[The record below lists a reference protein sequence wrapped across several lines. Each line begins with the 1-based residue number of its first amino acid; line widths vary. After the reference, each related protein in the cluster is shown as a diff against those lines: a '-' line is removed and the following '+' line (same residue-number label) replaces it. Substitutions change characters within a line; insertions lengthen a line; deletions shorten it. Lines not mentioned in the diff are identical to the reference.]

1 MKNLFGLRIRILL
14 LAMGIASLGAS
25 PVVAQQDQ
33 WRIDAEH
40 STAQILLGSN
50 TDLQTVGFARVS
62 GVAKINAAEPAE
74 SVLDINAQLPDGQ
87 SLSFKS
93 ERVELRSD
101 GKLEVS
107 GELRLIR
114 VEHEVNIEPTEAY
127 RGAIEGEAITHA
139 VASEVSFVIPLA
151 GVEKGDAM
159 AEADLGVENFPQLFA
174 AVRKANWQPVIEDE
188 NCVLSQAGED
198 YRGATCS
205 GKVIDLPSAYS
216 TVTVGEDYRG
226 AEPAMPSGNMMR
238 LVMQLKLT

>member
-62 GVAKINAAEPAE
+62 GVAKINAAEPSE
-74 SVLDINAQLPDGQ
+74 SMLDISAQLPEGE
-87 SLSFKS
+87 SLSFRSK
-93 ERVELRSD
+93 RVELRAD

-107 GELRLIR
+107 GEMRLTR
-114 VEHEVNIEPTEAY
+114 VEHEVNIAPAEDY
-127 RGAIEGEAITHA
+127 RGAIVGAAVTHT
-139 VASEVSFVIPLA
+139 VAREVRFVIPLA
-151 GVEKGDAM
+151 GVEKGEAI
-159 AEADLGVENFPQLFA
+159 AEADLGLENFPQLFA
-174 AVRKANWQPVIEDE
+174 AVREANWQPVIEDE
-188 NCVLSQAGED
+188 RCVLSQAGED